1 MSMVSNQTNFYSPM
15 STSSKDSLPISP
27 LRLNSVLNQPKQQ
40 VNNTNSNFQKAG
52 SLTNRSIASNSQNMN
67 GLDDASVLSM
77 GLKNLQLKQQ
87 ERVYSAGNL
96 NY

>member
-1 MSMVSNQTNFYSPM
+1 MSMHSNQTNFYSPM

-27 LRLNSVLNQPKQQ
+27 LRQNTVIFQQ
-40 VNNTNSNFQKAG
+40 KSVNNTNSNFQKAG
-52 SLTNRSIASNSQNMN
+52 SLTNRSITSNGQNMN
-67 GLDDASVLSM
+67 GLDDASILSM

-96 NY
+96 EN